1 MLPTMRDYATKK
13 ALGPAFNVQLAYVLE
28 GYFDQDPTLPKEWRR
43 LTSRIYKLKGAAL
56 NEAKFQI
63 GREKALKQIG
73 DPYRRI
79 PARYSEIRVTEYV
92 YVLDRSSVIETL
104 TLAFNAKR
112 KLHKHLDKRTRI
124 RVR

>member
-1 MLPTMRDYATKK
+1 MSNNGQPTMRDFATKK

-63 GREKALKQIG
+63 GLGHHRSGIA
-73 DPYRRI
+73 
-79 PARYSEIRVTEYV
+79 ARYSEIRVTEYV

-104 TLAFNAKR
+104 TLA
-112 KLHKHLDKRTRI
+112 
-124 RVR
+124 